1 MFFKKKTRE
10 ENLEDVTMV
19 TPAVYNGK
27 LATFENFLILQV
39 NSRYVVTANGD
50 VRTLCTLCKISHK
63 LWSSNS
69 LICDWAK
76 SHGYDPDKDSE
87 LRVPA
92 VIVPAWALKKIKFFK
107 PTSSKNVKRAI
118 AYLIAQQTFPMEY
131 ITPDLAIQ
139 RLSDLGKPIADS
151 DEKMNQKNFK
161 RLEYLIDMLTQKKES
176 SVLSDAEIEMVVQFI
191 AAITEGVKPRDIH
204 HAVSICVRKRNA
216 DIQKKYRQTK
226 TRRKDGKAP
235 KDYSDYAA
243 PATSNLRVE
252 DDDDDLDDDE
262 DDDDVSSSEILEQL
276 KKRAEEV
283 DAKEKQVKEKPE
295 ETAETPTSNQ
305 KVRDPNKPT
314 PPRNRAERRKM
325 AREAKKNANPKIEVI
340 KGK

>member
-10 ENLEDVTMV
+10 ENLENVTVV
-19 TPAVYNGK
+19 TPAVYNSK

-50 VRTLCTLCKISHK
+50 VRTLCTLCKLDHK

-69 LICDWAK
+69 LICEWAK
-76 SHGYDPDKDSE
+76 SHYFDPDEDGE
-87 LRVPA
+87 LRIPA
-92 VIVPAWALKKIKFFK
+92 VIVPAWALKKINFFK
-107 PTSSKNVKRAI
+107 PTSSKNIKRTI
-118 AYLIAQQTFPMEY
+118 AYLIAQQTFSMEY
-131 ITPDLAIQ
+131 ITPDLAIR
-139 RLSDLGKPIADS
+139 RLSDLGKSIADS

-191 AAITEGVKPRDIH
+191 AAITEGVKPRDIY
-204 HAVSICVRKRNA
+204 HAVSVCARRRNA

-243 PATSNLRVE
+243 PASSKLRV
-252 DDDDDLDDDE
+252 DDDDDDMN
-262 DDDDVSSSEILEQL
+262 DDDDDASTSDVFEQL

-283 DAKEKQVKEKPE
+283 EAE
-295 ETAETPTSNQ
+295 EAAETDDSDDTAKAASSQ
-305 KVRDPNKPT
+305 KTRDPRMTT

-325 AREAKKNANPKIEVI
+325 EREARKKNANPKIEVV

>member
-1 MFFKKKTRE
+1 MFFKKKSRE
-10 ENLEDVTMV
+10 ENLENVTMV

-50 VRTLCTLCKISHK
+50 VRTLCTLCKLSHK

-69 LICDWAK
+69 LICEWAK
-76 SHGYDPDKDSE
+76 SQYFDPDEDGE
-87 LRVPA
+87 LRIPA
-92 VIVPAWALKKIKFFK
+92 VIVPAWALKKINFFK
-107 PTSSKNVKRAI
+107 PTSSKNIKRTI
-118 AYLIAQQTFPMEY
+118 AYLIAQQTFSMDY
-131 ITPDLAIQ
+131 ITPDIAIQ
-139 RLSDLGKPIADS
+139 RLSDLGKSIADS

-191 AAITEGVKPRDIH
+191 AAITEGVKPRDIR
-204 HAVSICVRKRNA
+204 HAVSVCARRRNA

-243 PATSNLRVE
+243 PASSKLRVE
-252 DDDDDLDDDE
+252 DDDDDM
-262 DDDDVSSSEILEQL
+262 DDDDDDTSTSDVLEQL

-283 DAKEKQVKEKPE
+283 EAEESDEKDDSD
-295 ETAETPTSNQ
+295 ETAEAASSQ
-305 KVRDPNKPT
+305 KKTRDPSKPT

-325 AREAKKNANPKIEVI
+325 QREAKKNANPKIEVV

>member
-1 MFFKKKTRE
+1 MFFKKTRE
-10 ENLEDVTMV
+10 ENLENVTMV

-39 NSRYVVTANGD
+39 NSRYIVTANGD
-50 VRTLCTLCKISHK
+50 VRTLCTLCQLDHK

-69 LICDWAK
+69 LIREWAK
-76 SHGYDPDKDSE
+76 SHYFDPDKDGE
-87 LRVPA
+87 LRIPA

-107 PTSSKNVKRAI
+107 PTSGKNIKRTI
-118 AYLIAQQTFPMEY
+118 AYLIAQQTFSMEY
-131 ITPDLAIQ
+131 MTPDLAI
-139 RLSDLGKPIADS
+139 RHLSDLGKSIADS

-204 HAVSICVRKRNA
+204 HAVSVCARRRNA

-243 PATSNLRVE
+243 PASSKLRV
-252 DDDDDLDDDE
+252 DDDDDDM
-262 DDDDVSSSEILEQL
+262 DDDDDDTSTSDVLEQL
-276 KKRAEEV
+276 KKRAEE
-283 DAKEKQVKEKPE
+283 AEAE
-295 ETAETPTSNQ
+295 EADDEDDSDETEEAASSQ
-305 KVRDPNKPT
+305 KKTRDPRMTT
-314 PPRNRAERRKM
+314 PPINRAERRKM
-325 AREAKKNANPKIEVI
+325 QREARRKNANPKIEVV

>member
-1 MFFKKKTRE
+1 MFFKKTRE
-10 ENLEDVTMV
+10 ENLENVTVV

-39 NSRYVVTANGD
+39 NSRYIVTANGD
-50 VRTLCTLCKISHK
+50 VRTLCTLCQLDHK

-69 LICDWAK
+69 LIREWAK
-76 SHGYDPDKDSE
+76 SHYFDPDKDGE
-87 LRVPA
+87 LRIPA
-92 VIVPAWALKKIKFFK
+92 VIIPAWALRKIKFFK
-107 PTSSKNVKRAI
+107 PTSSKNIKRTI
-118 AYLIAQQTFPMEY
+118 AYLIAQQTFSMEY
-131 ITPDLAIQ
+131 MTPDLAI
-139 RLSDLGKPIADS
+139 RHLSDLGKSIADS

-191 AAITEGVKPRDIH
+191 AAITEGVKPCDIY
-204 HAVSICVRKRNA
+204 HAVSVCARRRNA

-243 PATSNLRVE
+243 PASSKLRVE
-252 DDDDDLDDDE
+252 DDDDDMDDDDDE
-262 DDDDVSSSEILEQL
+262 STSDVLEQL

-283 DAKEKQVKEKPE
+283 EAE
-295 ETAETPTSNQ
+295 EADENDDSDETVEAASSQ
-305 KVRDPNKPT
+305 KKTRDPRMTT

-325 AREAKKNANPKIEVI
+325 AREARKNANPKIEVV

>member
-1 MFFKKKTRE
+1 MFFKKTRE
-10 ENLEDVTMV
+10 ENLENVTMV

-39 NSRYVVTANGD
+39 NSRYIVTANGD
-50 VRTLCTLCKISHK
+50 VRTLCTLCLLDHK

-69 LICDWAK
+69 LIREWAK
-76 SHGYDPDKDSE
+76 SHYFDPDKDGE
-87 LRVPA
+87 LRIPA

-107 PTSSKNVKRAI
+107 PTSSKNIKRTI
-118 AYLIAQQTFPMEY
+118 AYLIAQQTFSMEY
-131 ITPDLAIQ
+131 MTPDLAI
-139 RLSDLGKPIADS
+139 RHLSDLGKSIADS

-204 HAVSICVRKRNA
+204 HAVSVCARKRNA

-243 PATSNLRVE
+243 PASSKLRVE
-252 DDDDDLDDDE
+252 DDDDDM
-262 DDDDVSSSEILEQL
+262 DDDDDDTSTSDILEQL

-283 DAKEKQVKEKPE
+283 EAEEADEKDDSD
-295 ETAETPTSNQ
+295 ETVEAASSQ
-305 KVRDPNKPT
+305 KKTRDPRMTT

>member
-10 ENLEDVTMV
+10 ENLENVTMV

-39 NSRYVVTANGD
+39 DSRYVVTANGD
-50 VRTLCTLCKISHK
+50 VRTLCTLCKLSHK
-63 LWSSNS
+63 LWSSNK
-69 LICDWAK
+69 LICEWAK
-76 SHGYDPDKDSE
+76 SHYFDPDEDGE
-87 LRVPA
+87 LRIPA

-107 PTSSKNVKRAI
+107 PTSSKNIKRTI
-118 AYLIAQQTFPMEY
+118 AYLIAQQTFSMEY

-139 RLSDLGKPIADS
+139 RLSDLGKSIADS

-204 HAVSICVRKRNA
+204 HAVSVCARRRNA

-243 PATSNLRVE
+243 PASSKLRVE
-252 DDDDDLDDDE
+252 DDDDDM
-262 DDDDVSSSEILEQL
+262 DDDDDDASTSDVLEQL

-283 DAKEKQVKEKPE
+283 EAEEAAENDDSD
-295 ETAETPTSNQ
+295 ETAEADSSQ
-305 KVRDPNKPT
+305 KTRDPRMTT

-325 AREAKKNANPKIEVI
+325 AREARKKNANPKIEVV

>member
-1 MFFKKKTRE
+1 MFFKKTRE
-10 ENLEDVTMV
+10 ENLENVTVV

-27 LATFENFLILQV
+27 LATVENFLILQV
-39 NSRYVVTANGD
+39 NSRYIVTANGD
-50 VRTLCTLCKISHK
+50 VRTLCTLCQLDHK

-69 LICDWAK
+69 LIREWAK
-76 SHGYDPDKDSE
+76 SHYFDPDKDGE
-87 LRVPA
+87 LRIPA
-92 VIVPAWALKKIKFFK
+92 VIIPAWALRKIKFFK
-107 PTSSKNVKRAI
+107 PTSSKNIKRTI
-118 AYLIAQQTFPMEY
+118 AYLIAQQTFSMEY
-131 ITPDLAIQ
+131 MTPDLAI
-139 RLSDLGKPIADS
+139 RHLSDLGKSIADS

-191 AAITEGVKPRDIH
+191 AAITEGVKPRDIY
-204 HAVSICVRKRNA
+204 HAVSVCARRRNA

-243 PATSNLRVE
+243 PASSKLRVE
-252 DDDDDLDDDE
+252 DDDDDMDDDDDE
-262 DDDDVSSSEILEQL
+262 STSDVLEQL

-283 DAKEKQVKEKPE
+283 EAE
-295 ETAETPTSNQ
+295 EADENDDSDETVEAASSQ
-305 KVRDPNKPT
+305 KKTRDPRMTT

-325 AREAKKNANPKIEVI
+325 AREARKNANPKIEVV

>member
-10 ENLEDVTMV
+10 ENLENVTKV

-50 VRTLCTLCKISHK
+50 VRTLCTLCKLDHK

-69 LICDWAK
+69 LICEWAK
-76 SHGYDPDKDSE
+76 SHYFDPDEDGE
-87 LRVPA
+87 LRIPA
-92 VIVPAWALKKIKFFK
+92 VIVPAWALKKINFFK
-107 PTSSKNVKRAI
+107 PTSSKNIKRTI
-118 AYLIAQQTFPMEY
+118 AYLIAQQTFSMEY

-139 RLSDLGKPIADS
+139 RLSDLGKSIADS

-191 AAITEGVKPRDIH
+191 AAITEGVKPRDIY
-204 HAVSICVRKRNA
+204 HAVSVCARRRNA
-216 DIQKKYRQTK
+216 DIQKKYRKTK

-243 PATSNLRVE
+243 PASSKLRV
-252 DDDDDLDDDE
+252 DDDDDDMDDDDDDE
-262 DDDDVSSSEILEQL
+262 ASTSDVFEQL
-276 KKRAEEV
+276 KKRAKEVEAEEAA
-283 DAKEKQVKEKPE
+283 DEKDDSD
-295 ETAETPTSNQ
+295 ETAKAASNQ
-305 KVRDPNKPT
+305 KTRDPRMTT

-325 AREAKKNANPKIEVI
+325 AREAKKNANPKIEVV

>member
-1 MFFKKKTRE
+1 MFFKKKSRE
-10 ENLEDVTMV
+10 ENLENVTMV

-50 VRTLCTLCKISHK
+50 VRTLCTLCKLSHK

-69 LICDWAK
+69 LICEWAK
-76 SHGYDPDKDSE
+76 SQYFDPDEDGE
-87 LRVPA
+87 LRIPA
-92 VIVPAWALKKIKFFK
+92 VIVPAWALKKINFFK
-107 PTSSKNVKRAI
+107 PTSSKNIKRTI
-118 AYLIAQQTFPMEY
+118 AYLIAQQTFSMDY
-131 ITPDLAIQ
+131 ITPDIAIQ
-139 RLSDLGKPIADS
+139 RLSDLGKSIADS

-204 HAVSICVRKRNA
+204 HAVSVCVRKRNA

-243 PATSNLRVE
+243 PASSKLRVE
-252 DDDDDLDDDE
+252 DDDDDM
-262 DDDDVSSSEILEQL
+262 DDDDDDTSTSDVLEQL
-276 KKRAEEV
+276 KKRAEEAEAEEA
-283 DAKEKQVKEKPE
+283 DEKDDSD
-295 ETAETPTSNQ
+295 ETAEAASSQ
-305 KVRDPNKPT
+305 KKTRDPRMAT

>member
-10 ENLEDVTMV
+10 ENLEKVTMV
-19 TPAVYNGK
+19 TQDVYNGK
-27 LATFENFLILQV
+27 HETFENFLILQV
-39 NSRYVVTANGD
+39 DSRYVVTANGD
-50 VRTLCTLCKISHK
+50 VRTLCTMCKLSHK
-63 LWSSNS
+63 LWSSNK
-69 LICDWAK
+69 LICEWAK
-76 SHGYDPDKDSE
+76 SHYFDPDEDGE
-87 LRVPA
+87 LRIPA

-107 PTSSKNVKRAI
+107 PTSSKNIKRTI
-118 AYLIAQQTFPMEY
+118 AYLIAQQTFSMEY

-139 RLSDLGKPIADS
+139 RLSDLGKSIADS

-204 HAVSICVRKRNA
+204 HAVSVCARRRNA

-243 PATSNLRVE
+243 PASSKLRVE
-252 DDDDDLDDDE
+252 DDDDDM
-262 DDDDVSSSEILEQL
+262 DDDDDDASTSDVLEQL

-283 DAKEKQVKEKPE
+283 EAEDAAENDDSD
-295 ETAETPTSNQ
+295 ETAEADSSQ
-305 KVRDPNKPT
+305 KTRDPRMTT

-325 AREAKKNANPKIEVI
+325 AREARKKNANPKIEVV